1 MLSNLHELNK
11 LEIHFGRE
19 KVPDMAQV
27 NVNVT
32 LVTKVISVMNVQ
44 TVSLRRTETTLTL
57 HAQLAT
63 PPVSQ
68 HAGRRGLK
76 DVTNAKRAGK

>member
-1 MLSNLHELNK
+1 
-11 LEIHFGRE
+11 
-19 KVPDMAQV
+19 MAQV

-32 LVTKVISVMNVQ
+32 MVTKVISVTNVQ
-44 TVSLRRTETTLTL
+44 TVSLRRTETILTL

-68 HAGRRGLK
+68 HVGRRVLK
-76 DVTNAKRAGK
+76 DVMNAKKAGK